1 MWFRTKRLK
10 LLKVLTR
17 KPLTAR
23 ATMGNEAA
31 STRLARRAHE
41 LAFSLNLAWIVVWG
55 PRITDKILVH
65 RPVVRTLEPPT
76 IVDQTE
82 WSLFLAAIIFVAV
95 LLLDRLSLVRLSL
108 RTLAGICALA
118 GFPFLALRTP
128 SFFLQT
134 LAYEDRFAIGRGWAF
149 CEVAI
154 VLICALLYYVR
165 RWPVPNA
172 VGVLLLILR
181 FGFWSWLTGTHR
193 VAVYQHSG
201 RKSLSAKQNG
211 TARCDNARRCSLRLY
226 STPRNQISRPKR
238 REMQARNTGFIEAS
252 GQSKTIHRET

>member
-1 MWFRTKRLK
+1 LT
-10 LLKVLTR
+10 KVLTR
-17 KPLTAR
+17 KQLTAH
-23 ATMGNEAA
+23 ATMGNDAA

-41 LAFSLNLAWIVVWG
+41 LTFSLNLAWIVVWG
-55 PRITDKILVH
+55 PRITHKILVH
-65 RPVVRTLEPPT
+65 RPLVRTLEPPT
-76 IVDQTE
+76 ILDQTE

-95 LLLDRLSLVRLSL
+95 LLLDRFSLVRLSL

-118 GFPFLALRTP
+118 GFPFLALHTP
-128 SFFLQT
+128 SYFFQT

-172 VGVLLLILR
+172 VGVLLLILH

-193 VAVYQHSG
+193 NPILEARAYGSLTLGFWFSAVFFWG
-201 RKSLSAKQNG
+201 FPVLGFLASLVWG
-211 TARCDNARRCSLRLY
+211 LY
-226 STPRNQISRPKR
+226 VKPPEVVSPLTD
-238 REMQARNTGFIEAS
+238 
-252 GQSKTIHRET
+252 